1 MNKDKYGV
9 LYNTNPDGS
18 ITLSIDRLRRY
29 YPVPLQLPSTIEYQD
44 VGKNMNLRKEISKYY
59 LENIINWITNDKK
72 FNSLKKHLK
81 LLKSKDGLEVIYNL
95 LRVYVK
101 NGKANWYDLRD
112 PNNAPV
118 VKEYLNYKLKEY

>member
-1 MNKDKYGV
+1 MN
-9 LYNTNPDGS
+9 S
-18 ITLSIDRLRRY
+18 
-29 YPVPLQLPSTIEYQD
+29 D
-44 VGKNMNLRKEISKYY
+44 VGKDMNLRKEISKYY
-59 LENIINWITNDKK
+59 LEKTVEWIVKDNK
-72 FNSLKKHLK
+72 LKKYSK

-118 VKEYLNYKLKEY
+118 IKEYLKYKLSTYDI

>member
-1 MNKDKYGV
+1 MNKDKYGL
-9 LYNTNPDGS
+9 LYSNNPDGS
-18 ITLSIDRLRRY
+18 VTVSIDRLKRY
-29 YPVPLQLPSTIEYQD
+29 YPVPPSLPGTIEYQD
-44 VGKNMNLRKEISKYY
+44 VGKDMNLRREISKYY
-59 LENIINWITNDKK
+59 LEKTVEWIVKDNK
-72 FNSLKKHLK
+72 LKKYSK

-118 VKEYLNYKLKEY
+118 IKEYLKYKLSTYDI